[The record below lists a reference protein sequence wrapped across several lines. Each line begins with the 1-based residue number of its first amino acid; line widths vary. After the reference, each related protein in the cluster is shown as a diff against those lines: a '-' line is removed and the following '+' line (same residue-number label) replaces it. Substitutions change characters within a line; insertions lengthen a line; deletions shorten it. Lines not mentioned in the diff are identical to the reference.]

1 MKEYQDTET
10 GQIYA
15 FEDDFD
21 PFTEDNRNLPKTL
34 SVIVKPKPDDSHVWY
49 QCDWIVVVN

>member
-10 GQIYA
+10 GPIYV

-21 PFTEDNRNLPKTL
+21 PFTEDNRKVP
-34 SVIVKPKPDDSHVWY
+34 
-49 QCDWIVVVN
+49 QE